1 MFDWRTGTVEV
12 HRTPTAGYDVA
23 LEPAGWDYRV
33 LAPVL
38 AGGIAVIG
46 DPDVY
51 ATAGDTRIADVEVDP
66 DGVAVTVLGA
76 GERVR
81 VVGWSERPISAAAW
95 SPAGGSSDLAVTRD
109 DGTGAWEVAV
119 EIGGAGWSKLH
130 FRAI

>member
-1 MFDWRTGTVEV
+1 M
-12 HRTPTAGYDVA
+12 
-23 LEPAGWDYRV
+23 
-33 LAPVL
+33 L

-51 ATAGDTRIADVEVDP
+51 ASAGDTRIADVEVDA
-66 DGVAVTVLGA
+66 DGVRVTVLGA

-81 VVGWSERPISAAAW
+81 VVGLVGAPDHGGRVV
-95 SPAGGSSDLAVTRD
+95 AGPGLVRSRGPRD

-119 EIGGAGWSKLH
+119 ELGGAGWSKLH